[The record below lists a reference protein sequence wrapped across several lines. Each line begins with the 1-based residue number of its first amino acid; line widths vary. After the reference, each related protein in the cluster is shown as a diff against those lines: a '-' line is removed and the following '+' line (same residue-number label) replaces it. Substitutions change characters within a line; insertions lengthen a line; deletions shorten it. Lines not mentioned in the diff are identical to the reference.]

1 MAKLYWEFF
10 PQSLSGQEKSLAELN
25 GTFESHLQI
34 LNIEAHDVLLNW
46 ENGNLK
52 KHEFNLTRSS
62 FHITKL
68 TEAKSSLEGHMRLKY
83 FMKKHN
89 GHLQ

>member
-1 MAKLYWEFF
+1 MAKKYWEFF

-25 GTFESHLQI
+25 GTFESHI
-34 LNIEAHDVLLNW
+34 NIFNKEALDILLNW

-68 TEAKSSLEGHMRLKY
+68 TESKSSLEGQMRLKY
-83 FMKKHN
+83 CMKKYS